1 MNIYEYIVDQRMNGN
16 AYVLDELVT
25 FLNPCRKPEKVNPKL
40 NIWCDIHDVEINS
53 LQRQTIIE
61 YLLGSQFNYRYNQY
75 WYSSKT
81 MELPFDM
88 VETLLYVEW
97 KYI

>member
-1 MNIYEYIVDQRMNGN
+1 MNIYEYIVDRRMNGN

-40 NIWCDIHDVEINS
+40 DVWCDIHGVEIND
-53 LQRQTIIE
+53 LQRKTIIE
-61 YLLGSQFNYRYNQY
+61 YLLGSHFDYLNGRY
-75 WYSSKT
+75 WFSTKV

-88 VETLLYVEW
+88 IETLLYVEW

>member
-40 NIWCDIHDVEINS
+40 DVWCDIH
-53 LQRQTIIE
+53 T
-61 YLLGSQFNYRYNQY
+61 
-75 WYSSKT
+75 
-81 MELPFDM
+81 
-88 VETLLYVEW
+88 
-97 KYI
+97 

>member
-40 NIWCDIHDVEINS
+40 NVWCNIHDVEINS

>member
-1 MNIYEYIVDQRMNGN
+1 MNIYEYIVDRRMNGN

-40 NIWCDIHDVEINS
+40 DVWCDIHGVEIND
-53 LQRQTIIE
+53 LQRKTIIE
-61 YLLGSQFNYRYNQY
+61 YLLGSQLNYHYNHY

>member
-40 NIWCDIHDVEINS
+40 NVWCDIHDVEINS